1 MKSVILRTLSVLFLS
16 FFAVQAWG
24 AESKLVDVDK
34 DSKLSDYFKKINK
47 KVTDDSED
55 KLLPEKAEE
64 ATASTTALPEE
75 EIPLTSSLEDE
86 KKAPEMAS
94 LNKMVLAIF
103 VLLIMMAGSYTLL
116 QRMGKKKGYSQIAK
130 NITVLTQKP
139 LGQKKS
145 LMLIRVAGE
154 TILLGV
160 TDHNINHIKTLSLI
174 EDELPEYT
182 EPQFSKSLQNKI
194 ATSQEPID
202 PQPTKEEVDGFSV
215 SRLDDVKKAVT
226 ERFRV

>member
-1 MKSVILRTLSVLFLS
+1 M
-16 FFAVQAWG
+16 A
-24 AESKLVDVDK
+24 AESKLVDVNEK
-34 DSKLSDYFKKINK
+34 SKLSEYFEKINK
-47 KVTDDSED
+47 KVTDDTED
-55 KLLPEKAEE
+55 KKIEPKKIAKLEE
-64 ATASTTALPEE
+64 S

-86 KKAPEMAS
+86 KKESGVSPV
-94 LNKMVLAIF
+94 NKMIMAVF
-103 VLLIMMAGSYTLL
+103 VLLIMMAGCFTLL
-116 QRMGKKKGYSQIAK
+116 NKMGKKKGYSQIAK

-160 TDHNINHIKTLSLI
+160 TDHNINHIKTLSLM

-182 EPQFSKSLQNKI
+182 EPQFSNSLKKKI
-194 ATSQEPID
+194 ESSQEPIA
-202 PQPTKEEVDGFSV
+202 KENREEVDGFSV

-226 ERFRV
+226 ERFSI